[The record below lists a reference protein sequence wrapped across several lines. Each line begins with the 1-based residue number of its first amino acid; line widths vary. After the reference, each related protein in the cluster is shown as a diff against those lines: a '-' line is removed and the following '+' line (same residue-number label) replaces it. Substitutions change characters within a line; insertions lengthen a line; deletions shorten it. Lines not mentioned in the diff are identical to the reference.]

1 VENAT
6 VRFNMASERID
17 NIKEYFVKLV
27 KRQLR
32 FREFLA
38 LKDIN
43 LDIKRG
49 ESWGI
54 IGRNGAGKST
64 LLKLICGI
72 LVPDKGTVR
81 VDGSI
86 SPMLELGVGF
96 DPDLTAGEN
105 IFLEGAIL
113 GRSRK
118 FMKEHYR
125 EIVEFSELQEFM
137 KMPIKNYSSGMQ
149 ARMGFAV
156 ATVVD
161 PEILVVDEVLAV
173 GDAAFQRKCEQ
184 RIHEMLESDAT
195 LLFVSHD
202 NEAVKRLCK
211 KAVWLHKGEVVM
223 TGDSQEVCGAYAQA
237 AQAADI
243 TPSLRSRTEG
253 TPAEYHRGQL
263 P

>member
-1 VENAT
+1 LAEKTIIRIENAT
-6 VRFNMASERID
+6 VRFNTASERID
-17 NIKEYFVKLV
+17 SFKEYFVKLV
-27 KRQLR
+27 KRELR

-43 LDIKRG
+43 LDIEQG

-54 IGRNGAGKST
+54 VGRNGAGKST

-72 LVPDKGTVR
+72 LTPDTGTVM
-81 VDGSI
+81 VNGMI
-86 SPMLELGVGF
+86 SPMLELGAGF

-118 FMKEHYR
+118 FMEEHYD
-125 EIVEFSELQEFM
+125 EIVKFSELHEFM

-161 PEILVVDEVLAV
+161 PEILIVDEVLAV
-173 GDAAFQRKCEQ
+173 GDSAFQRKCER
-184 RIHEMLESDAT
+184 RIHEMLDRSTT
-195 LLFVSHD
+195 LLLVSHD
-202 NEAVKRLCK
+202 NSAIQRLCK
-211 KAVWLHKGEVVM
+211 KAIWMHQGKIVM
-223 TGDSQEVCGAYAQA
+223 TGD
-237 AQAADI
+237 ADKI
-243 TPSLRSRTEG
+243 CSSYE
-253 TPAEYHRGQL
+253 EHCK
-263 P
+263 

>member
-1 VENAT
+1 MAT
-6 VRFNMASERID
+6 EKID
-17 NIKEYFVKLV
+17 SIKEYFVKLV

-32 FREFLA
+32 FQEFLA

-54 IGRNGAGKST
+54 VGRNGVGKST

-72 LVPDKGTVR
+72 LAPDKGTVTINGT
-81 VDGSI
+81 V
-86 SPMLELGVGF
+86 SPLLELGAGF

-118 FMKEHYR
+118 FMQEHYD
-125 EIVEFSELQEFM
+125 EIVEFSELKDFM

-161 PEILVVDEVLAV
+161 PEILIVDEVLSV
-173 GDAAFQRKCEQ
+173 GDMAFQKKCEQ
-184 RIHEMLESDAT
+184 RIHEMLDHATT
-195 LLFVSHD
+195 LLLVSHD
-202 NEAVKRLCK
+202 AGQVQRLCG
-211 KAVWLHKGEVVM
+211 KAVWMQQGEIIM
-223 TGDSQEVCGAYAQA
+223 AGDAAGVCEAYTARY
-237 AQAADI
+237 
-243 TPSLRSRTEG
+243 S
-253 TPAEYHRGQL
+253 
-263 P
+263 